1 MLYKYHAK
9 DKTGLVT
16 GTMDAGREADV
27 AKLLRQKGLFIVD
40 IQQTSQVLE
49 SISLKLPFTGVSFG
63 DIVNF
68 TRQLSTMITAGLPL
82 IDSLGLLATQSTKQS
97 LKDVLIK
104 VVKKVESGGNLSGA
118 FSEYPDS
125 FSKIYTSSIRA
136 GETSGKL
143 DVVLQKLADTL
154 EKEREFRGKIKG
166 AMIYPVIILIGMG
179 VMIFLMMTLVIPKL
193 TEFFQNFQ
201 MELPLPTKILIFV
214 SGIFSHFWW
223 LILLCLFA
231 LFFLFSSWKRNE
243 SGKIIWDKILFRIP
257 VWGPLRREMMLSEMT
272 RTMALLAESGVPILE
287 GLQII
292 ADSVDSPSYSSG
304 IKTAAS
310 RVEKGY
316 ALGISLSDNPIF
328 PPLLGQMVTVGEET
342 GKMDETLFRVSRFY
356 ETSAEEKVKILTTAI
371 EPIIIVLLGVGV
383 AFVVLSVV
391 LPMYQVTQGI

>member
-1 MLYKYHAK
+1 
-9 DKTGLVT
+9 
-16 GTMDAGREADV
+16 
-27 AKLLRQKGLFIVD
+27 
-40 IQQTSQVLE
+40 
-49 SISLKLPFTGVSFG
+49 
-63 DIVNF
+63 
-68 TRQLSTMITAGLPL
+68 
-82 IDSLGLLATQSTKQS
+82 
-97 LKDVLIK
+97 
-104 VVKKVESGGNLSGA
+104 
-118 FSEYPDS
+118 
-125 FSKIYTSSIRA
+125 
-136 GETSGKL
+136 
-143 DVVLQKLADTL
+143 
-154 EKEREFRGKIKG
+154 
-166 AMIYPVIILIGMG
+166 
-179 VMIFLMMTLVIPKL
+179 
-193 TEFFQNFQ
+193 
-201 MELPLPTKILIFV
+201 
-214 SGIFSHFWW
+214 
-223 LILLCLFA
+223 
-231 LFFLFSSWKRNE
+231 
-243 SGKIIWDKILFRIP
+243 
-257 VWGPLRREMMLSEMT
+257 MMLSEMT